1 MATKTTIEVP
11 VEEQI
16 TTTDFVEE
24 TSNQASEVE
33 AAGEIARLSK
43 EEVLALVEAR
53 KDELEVLVTLGAG
66 DIENYA
72 QAITQILKS

>member
-1 MATKTTIEVP
+1 MKVLYLLNYAGNGGTEAYVKTLLDHLAPQVQKQLI
-11 VEEQI
+11 
-16 TTTDFVEE
+16 
-24 TSNQASEVE
+24 
-33 AAGEIARLSK
+33 SK
-43 EEVLALVEAR
+43 EEVLALVEAK